1 MIKIFNFIITTKQ
14 KQFLHAMNNIRPASD
29 QVKNS
34 FQQLIFLVSPSAKK
48 ILFSNRPFDIN
59 NEKTNAFEKPPFLKM
74 TDPAET
80 ERITEEWKNCLQL
93 QENQSHNFSC
103 KTKAGNARQTGGQED
118 FVWVHFQA
126 TGVKMAEEPA
136 ICILF
141 LATQKEMDV
150 NPVLKNLEKKIEQLD
165 TTFNNYKKEY
175 NEFID
180 IAAHDLDAPL
190 RKLSVLIER
199 LTGKFK
205 NALTG
210 NDIHEYITRIN
221 TSLDN
226 MRSLIDGLALLSQII
241 SDKKEYNSCNIEVI
255 VQQTLADLQP
265 IIKEKKA
272 VITTSTLPLI
282 EGDAKQYSQLFKN
295 LLDNAIKF
303 SKEDTS
309 LVIDIRSV
317 NVTGEEKSYFNLQPE
332 RPYYKIEISDNGIG
346 FKQDFAENIFR
357 PFVRL
362 HGNSRFAGS
371 GLGLAI
377 CKKIVENHGG
387 IIYAE
392 GRENSG
398 SCFALILPQTP

>member
-1 MIKIFNFIITTKQ
+1 
-14 KQFLHAMNNIRPASD
+14 MNNNGQTID

-34 FQQLIFLVSPSAKK
+34 FQQLIFLFSPSAKK
-48 ILFSNRPFDIN
+48 ILFSNRPLDIN
-59 NEKTNAFEKPPFLKM
+59 NDKENTFERPPFLKM
-74 TDPAET
+74 ADPAEK
-80 ERITEEWKNCLQL
+80 ERITEEWRNCLQL
-93 QENQSHNFSC
+93 KPDQSRNFSC
-103 KTKAGNARQTGGQED
+103 KIKAGNARAAEVEED
-118 FVWVHFQA
+118 YVRVDVQA
-126 TGVKMAEEPA
+126 TGVKMAEESS

-141 LATQKEMDV
+141 LITQKEM
-150 NPVLKNLEKKIEQLD
+150 NANAVLNELEKKIEQSDMTL
-165 TTFNNYKKEY
+165 NNYKKEY

-190 RKLSVLIER
+190 RKLSVLVER

-205 NALTG
+205 NVLTG
-210 NDIHEYITRIN
+210 SDVHEYISRIN
-221 TSLDN
+221 TCLDN
-226 MRSLIDGLALLSQII
+226 MRSLIDGLAMLSQVI
-241 SDKKEYNSCNIEVI
+241 SNKREYTSCHIETI

-272 VITTSTLPLI
+272 VITISALPVI
-282 EGDAKQYSQLFKN
+282 KGDIREYNQLFKN

-303 SKEDTS
+303 CKENTC
-309 LVIDIRSV
+309 LVVDVKSV
-317 NVTGEEKSYFNLQPE
+317 NVTSEEKSYFNLQPA
-332 RPYYKIEISDNGIG
+332 RSYYKIEISDNGIG
-346 FKQDFAENIFR
+346 FKQDYAENIFR

-377 CKKIVENHGG
+377 SKKIVENHGG

-398 SCFALILPQTP
+398 SCFVLILPQTP